1 MNEKQRDA
9 VVESLVDFVIR
20 VAAGKNVGDA
30 ETAALPAVVAI
41 LAEL

>member
-1 MNEKQRDA
+1 MDKKQRDK

-20 VAAGKNVGDA
+20 VAAGKNVRDA
-30 ETAALPAVVAI
+30 ETAALPAVVAV